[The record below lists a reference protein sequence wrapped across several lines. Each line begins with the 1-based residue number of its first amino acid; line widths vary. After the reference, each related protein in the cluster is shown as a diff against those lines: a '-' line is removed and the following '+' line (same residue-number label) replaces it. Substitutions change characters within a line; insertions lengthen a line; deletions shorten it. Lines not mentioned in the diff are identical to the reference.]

1 MFVMSQTKAVTKD
14 ERRTVKPGKQSD
26 GSRPLTSRVVKR
38 SILVGSHH
46 TSVSLEDEFWN
57 ELRVIAHERNT
68 ALSQLVG
75 ELDAKR
81 EHGNLSS
88 AIRLF
93 VFAER
98 RKKLEA
104 KPPEP

>member
-1 MFVMSQTKAVTKD
+1 MSHTKAASKD
-14 ERRTVKPGKQSD
+14 QSRPFKSGKQSD
-26 GSRPLTSRVVKR
+26 RSRPLTSRVVKR

-57 ELRVIAHERNT
+57 ELRVIAHERNI

-75 ELDAKR
+75 EIDAER

-104 KPPEP
+104 KPPQP

>member
-1 MFVMSQTKAVTKD
+1 MSRKKEVTKD
-14 ERRTVKPGKQSD
+14 QRRPFEPGKQSD
-26 GSRPLTSRVVKR
+26 RSRPLTSRVVKR

-57 ELRVIAHERNT
+57 ELRVIAQERNI

-75 ELDAKR
+75 EIDAER

-98 RKKLEA
+98 RKKLA
-104 KPPEP
+104 ATRPPQT